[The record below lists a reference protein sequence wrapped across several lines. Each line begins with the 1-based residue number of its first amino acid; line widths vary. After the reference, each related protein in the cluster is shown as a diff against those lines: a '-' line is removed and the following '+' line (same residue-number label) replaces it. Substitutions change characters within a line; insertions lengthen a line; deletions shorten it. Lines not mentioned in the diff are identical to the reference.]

1 MLMNYIISLTG
12 HTKKHTRTHTTTRK
26 HSTSD
31 PLLPLPK
38 GREKTFPQS
47 KVHLIEI

>member
-12 HTKKHTRTHTTTRK
+12 HTKKHTTTRK

-47 KVHLIEI
+47 KAHLIET